1 MFLNEEIIKLK
12 ANFIWA
18 FRSIYTGYK
27 LNLNLPKTFVLQKLK
42 KKTKER
48 SSHTVEI
55 VFFWETLTPQSL

>member
-18 FRSIYTGYK
+18 FRPIYTGYK
-27 LNLNLPKTFVLQKLK
+27 LNLNLPKTFVLRKFK

-48 SSHTVEI
+48 SSHTV
-55 VFFWETLTPQSL
+55 